1 MNQNNSERKFSLV
14 QVGKNIA
21 TAVGATADAVART
34 AAATT
39 ALITD
44 NDLRKKG
51 ATRVTD
57 GLRQGV
63 QAVQSGPRQL
73 QAVLQ
78 RLQKQAEDARRIA
91 LLERQRDGAV
101 DIFIGTQLFEDAPQE
116 LRSRLWMA
124 ILENPELSQRHI
136 NLCCSDSTTTIASDD
151 QHHKEEEEDDR
162 HNDYSDEYN
171 NNDATITTSST
182 AAAHHGPHPQY
193 NHNKD
198 DEHDANN
205 SKSIDSPKQ
214 SKDGDDWEVLPVAQR
229 CQGQHLLLAA
239 KLQSNNNNNTR
250 SASPE
255 GAITSSSLPSIAAAA
270 AAAAQWRA
278 DREELRNTLM
288 AAMASVSWPLPE
300 DPLPDSRYSTLLQIS
315 IGQEDVDDII
325 SRDCHRIFPEHPMF
339 GFKHGQNTLFR
350 VLKAYSLQDLE
361 VGYCQ
366 GMAFLVGLLL
376 FYVPEEP
383 AFQLFCRLMGGEG
396 GPDLR
401 RMYLLGLEGLKKE
414 LWKLD
419 WLMQRHLPNLK
430 CHLQQHSVVP
440 VLYASQWLLTC
451 FSCPF
456 PINFSCQLVDVMLME
471 NSDAVLLRC
480 ALCVL
485 AECESE
491 LIMQDDFEEMLTYLK
506 VTPLTWDQHRQRRVI
521 SAAVNSPITHK
532 ELAEAEEAAKIAA
545 SEVEREV
552 LNTGDGRGGMMKR
565 ERLAEDKKTKEKEE
579 GESSDTATT
588 AGIHT
593 DTSDRNR
600 SRSRSMK
607 VEEEE
612 EEEEEGQRK
621 EMDTAAGALP
631 TLLNVEGQLAA
642 HQAALDEDML
652 TMVMEL
658 ENMWSEEGLVPGESS
673 FSGGGNDDDDR
684 EAKKKEEEES

>member
-1 MNQNNSERKFSLV
+1 MNQINSERKFSLV

-21 TAVGATADAVART
+21 TAVGATAEAVART

-44 NDLRKKG
+44 TDLRKKG

-57 GLRQGV
+57 GLRHGV
-63 QAVQSGPRQL
+63 HAVQSGPRQL

-78 RLQKQAEDARRIA
+78 RLQRQAEDARRIA
-91 LLERQRDGAV
+91 LLERQRDGPV

-124 ILENPELSQRHI
+124 ILENTELSQRHI
-136 NLCCSDSTTTIASDD
+136 DLCCSDSTTTIASDD
-151 QHHKEEEEDDR
+151 QQHKEEKYCCSDDG
-162 HNDYSDEYN
+162 SYN
-171 NNDATITTSST
+171 NSNDETRTTPSIPAAHQGPHTHDATNNTT
-182 AAAHHGPHPQY
+182 
-193 NHNKD
+193 
-198 DEHDANN
+198 NN
-205 SKSIDSPKQ
+205 NTKYIDSPRQ
-214 SKDGDDWEVLPVAQR
+214 SKDGDDWEVLPTAQR

-239 KLQSNNNNNTR
+239 TLHSNNNIDR
-250 SASPE
+250 PASPE
-255 GAITSSSLPSIAAAA
+255 GPPKSSSSWPSAAVAAAS
-270 AAAAQWRA
+270 QWRA

-288 AAMASVSWPLPE
+288 AAMAAVSWPLPE

-325 SRDCHRIFPEHPMF
+325 SRDCHRTFPEHPMF

-383 AFQLFCRLMGGEG
+383 AFQLFCRLMGGDG

-401 RMYLLGLEGLKKE
+401 RMYLPGLEGLKKE

-430 CHLQQHSVVP
+430 HHLQQHSVVP

-480 ALCVL
+480 AMCVL

-532 ELAEAEEAAKIAA
+532 ELAEAEEAAKTAA

-552 LNTGDGRGGMMKR
+552 LYTGDGRGGDMMKR
-565 ERLAEDKKTKEKEE
+565 ERPAQDKKTKETEE
-579 GESSDTATT
+579 GESSETAAATT
-588 AGIHT
+588 CYS
-593 DTSDRNR
+593 DETSI
-600 SRSRSMK
+600 K
-607 VEEEE
+607 VEE
-612 EEEEEGQRK
+612 GDKSK
-621 EMDTAAGALP
+621 EMDTTAPPPPPLLP
-631 TLLNVEGQLAA
+631 TLNVEGQLAA

-658 ENMWSEEGLVPGESS
+658 ENMWNEEELLPGESS
-673 FSGGGNDDDDR
+673 FSGGRNDDR
-684 EAKKKEEEES
+684 EAKKKEDEGT

>member
-1 MNQNNSERKFSLV
+1 MSENNSERKFSLI
-14 QVGKNIA
+14 QVGKNLA
-21 TAVGATADAVART
+21 TAVGATAEAVART

-57 GLRQGV
+57 GLRHGV

-124 ILENPELSQRHI
+124 ILENPDLSQRHI

-151 QHHKEEEEDDR
+151 QQHKEEEDGHTDD
-162 HNDYSDEYN
+162 SDDNN
-171 NNDATITTSST
+171 NNDVTITITPPPPT
-182 AAAHHGPHPQY
+182 AAHHGPQPHY
-193 NHNKD
+193 NGND
-198 DEHDANN
+198 DDHHYTTNR
-205 SKSIDSPKQ
+205 KSINSPKQ

-239 KLQSNNNNNTR
+239 TLHRNNNNNNR

-255 GAITSSSLPSIAAAA
+255 GPTTSSSLPSTAAAA

-325 SRDCHRIFPEHPMF
+325 SRDCHRTFPEHPMF

-383 AFQLFCRLMGGEG
+383 AFQLFCSLMGGEG

-401 RMYLLGLEGLKKE
+401 RMYLPGLEGLKKE

-430 CHLQQHSVVP
+430 HHLQQHSVVP

-471 NSDAVLLRC
+471 HSDAVLLRC

-506 VTPLTWDQHRQRRVI
+506 VTPLKWDQHRQRRVI

-532 ELAEAEEAAKIAA
+532 ELAEAEEAAKMAA

-565 ERLAEDKKTKEKEE
+565 ETLAVDKQKKEKEE
-579 GESSDTATT
+579 VESSDTAAT

-593 DTSDRNR
+593 TASESNINR
-600 SRSRSMK
+600 CIA
-607 VEEEE
+607 V
-612 EEEEEGQRK
+612 EEEEGQSIQ
-621 EMDTAAGALP
+621 MDTAVAP
-631 TLLNVEGQLAA
+631 PIPILLNVEGQLAA

-658 ENMWSEEGLVPGESS
+658 ENMWSEEGLLPGEST
-673 FSGGGNDDDDR
+673 FSGGGGNDADDR
-684 EAKKKEEEES
+684 EPKKKDEEGS